1 MGALPALSLV
11 SGALVSGASPST
23 GSGTTRPSAALVRST
38 ALELV
43 ILACHTLLY
52 PTGVTQERR
61 PPPLATPLA
70 PEGNGIA
77 NDRVPVLLLHG
88 FADNRSVFVLLR
100 RSLLRHGWRHV
111 ASLNHSLLTRDIRTA
126 AAALSR
132 YVEEFRARTG
142 AARIDVVGHSLG
154 GLVAR
159 YHVQRLGGDALVR
172 RVITL
177 GTPHGGTLVAPPMSA
192 HPLVRQM
199 RPGSELL
206 RELTAPAPGCRTR
219 FVAFWSDLD
228 QVMVPVETA
237 RLDHPDLV
245 VRNIRVSGVGHLALP
260 VHPTVV
266 AGIRQAL
273 ASRDESGDDAGRVS
287 VA

>member
-23 GSGTTRPSAALVRST
+23 GSGAPRPSAALVRST

-52 PTGVTQERR
+52 PTGVTQERH

-70 PEGNGIA
+70 PMEKDIT

-100 RSLLRHGWRHV
+100 RSLLRHGWGHV

-126 AAALSR
+126 ATALSR

-142 AARIDVVGHSLG
+142 AERIDVVGHSLG

-159 YHVQRLGGDALVR
+159 YYVQRLGGDALVR
-172 RVITL
+172 RLVTL
-177 GTPHGGTLVAPPMSA
+177 GTPHGGTRVAPPMSV

-199 RPGSELL
+199 RPGSGVI
-206 RELTAPAPGCRTR
+206 RELAAPAPGCRTR
-219 FVAFWSDLD
+219 FVGFWSDLD

-237 RLDHPDLV
+237 RLDHPDLM

-260 VHPTVV
+260 VHPAVV

-273 ASRDESGDDAGRVS
+273 ASRDGSEDDAGRVS